1 MSYGGVGAC
10 QLYYQTGEVLRSK
23 KGNTYGMSD
32 MKGVFD
38 SKEAYGK
45 TCKTLSLRGK
55 KQIGNGSK
63 YNISVSFSDDRR
75 IAPSILFYFI
85 FTSFLLALYIV
96 KIVSKQPALVLVWN
110 FIQRK
115 SETRRRFI

>member
-32 MKGVFD
+32 MKGVFG

-55 KQIGNGSK
+55 KQIENGSK
-63 YNISVSFSDDRR
+63 YNISASISVDRR
-75 IAPSILFYFI
+75 IAPPLLFYLI
-85 FTSFLLALYIV
+85 FTFFLLALYIV
-96 KIVSKQPALVLVWN
+96 KIVSKLPALVLVWN
-110 FIQRK
+110 FIQGK
-115 SETRRRFI
+115 SETRRRCI

>member
-23 KGNTYGMSD
+23 KGNTYCMID
-32 MKGVFD
+32 MKGVFG

-55 KQIGNGSK
+55 KQIENGSK
-63 YNISVSFSDDRR
+63 CNISVSFSVDRR

-85 FTSFLLALYIV
+85 LFLHFFCLL
-96 KIVSKQPALVLVWN
+96 
-110 FIQRK
+110 FI
-115 SETRRRFI
+115 S

>member
-32 MKGVFD
+32 MKGVFG

-55 KQIGNGSK
+55 KQIENGSK
-63 YNISVSFSDDRR
+63 YNISVSFSVDRR

-96 KIVSKQPALVLVWN
+96 KIVS
-110 FIQRK
+110 
-115 SETRRRFI
+115 

>member
-23 KGNTYGMSD
+23 KWNTYGMSD

-55 KQIGNGSK
+55 KQIENGSK
-63 YNISVSFSDDRR
+63 CNISVSFSVDRR
-75 IAPSILFYFI
+75 IAPPLLFYLI
-85 FTSFLLALYIV
+85 FTYFLLALYIV
-96 KIVSKQPALVLVWN
+96 KIVSKLPALVLVWN

-115 SETRRRFI
+115 SETRRRCI

>member
-23 KGNTYGMSD
+23 KWNTYGMID

-55 KQIGNGSK
+55 KQIENGSK
-63 YNISVSFSDDRR
+63 CNISVSFSVDRR
-75 IAPSILFYFI
+75 IAPPLLFYLI
-85 FTSFLLALYIV
+85 FTFFLLALYIV
-96 KIVSKQPALVLVWN
+96 KIVSKLPALVLVWN
-110 FIQRK
+110 IIQRK
-115 SETRRRFI
+115 SETRRKCI

>member
-32 MKGVFD
+32 MKGVFG

-55 KQIGNGSK
+55 KQIENGSK
-63 YNISVSFSDDRR
+63 CNISVSFSVDRR
-75 IAPSILFYFI
+75 IAPPLLFYFI
-85 FTSFLLALYIV
+85 FTFFLLALYIV

-115 SETRRRFI
+115 SETRRRCI